1 MKTMNDNPSNN
12 LPDDATPRDE
22 ELVAYLDGEL
32 DAENARRIEA
42 LLASDPEVRRRL
54 HSFERT
60 WDLLDELDTAPVGEP
75 FTRTTL
81 EMVAIAAR
89 QDVEEDQADAPR
101 RRRRWL
107 LSVGASLLAAAVVGF
122 CAVAIYDPDRQL
134 LRDLPLLED
143 FDEYSQVGSIDFLRK
158 LRDAKLFSKE
168 NADFAK
174 GESANGQDIPSRR
187 RRVASMSLDE
197 KEQLLRS
204 EDRFRGLT
212 LENQQLVRRLYED
225 LRNDHDSQRLRAI
238 MHDYYEWLKPLS
250 PLSADE
256 LAKMPSD
263 KRIDFIKNRIR
274 QEQLREGGR
283 RPDRK
288 DMEALWKWM
297 GNHAVQHEKTLLA
310 SMPESQRK
318 QFHDSSKPWQH
329 RMLFGQMLQRWQ
341 AANAGELPP
350 MMTEKDLAELLTKL
364 SPETR
369 KRLEGKPPVEQW
381 KLVAGW
387 MRQGPRRSDED
398 RRMHGPLPKEEDER
412 LAEFFEKNLSAEE
425 RDRLLAMPGE
435 EMQLRLQKM
444 YIDSA
449 RPKPPP
455 GPDQR
460 SDGPRRGRRPGDSDF
475 QMPWQP
481 DGKPPTPPAK

>member
-1 MKTMNDNPSNN
+1 MNDNPSNN

-42 LLASDPEVRRRL
+42 LLASNPDVRARL

-89 QDVEEDQADAPR
+89 QDAEEDQADAPR

-107 LSVGASLLAAAVVGF
+107 FIVTASLLAAAAIGF
-122 CAVAIYDPDRQL
+122 CAVALYDPDRQL

-143 FDEYSQVGSIDFLRK
+143 FDEYSQTGSIDFLYK

-168 NADFAK
+168 PADLPK
-174 GESANGQDIPSRR
+174 GKSPANEDTASRR
-187 RRVASMSLDE
+187 ARIASMSLDE

-204 EDRFRGLT
+204 DERFRGLT
-212 LENQQLVRRLYED
+212 VENQNRVHRLHEALLAD
-225 LRNDHDSQRLRAI
+225 SDSQRLRAI
-238 MHDYYEWLKPLS
+238 MHDYYEWLRPLP

-256 LAKMPSD
+256 LAKMPPD
-263 KRIDFIKNRIR
+263 KRIDFIQKRIQ

-297 GNHAVQHEKTLLA
+297 GNHAMQHEKTLLT
-310 SMPESQRK
+310 SMSEAQRK
-318 QFHDSSKPWQH
+318 QFNESSKPWQH

-341 AANAGELPP
+341 AANANLLPP
-350 MMTEKDLAELLTKL
+350 MMTEKDLAELLAKL

-381 KLVAGW
+381 KLVANW

-412 LAEFFEKNLSAEE
+412 LAEFFEKGLSAEE

-444 YIDSA
+444 YLDSA
-449 RPKPPP
+449 RPKSPP
-455 GPDQR
+455 GANQR
-460 SDGPRRGRRPGDSDF
+460 PDGPRHSRRPEGSDF
-475 QMPWQP
+475 FVPWQP
-481 DGKPPTPPAK
+481 TENPPARPAK